1 MRDLVRRL
9 IVSLTLLGL
18 VTAPPMAAAAQD
30 DAGSVPGARDCT
42 VEPRTEKEILAIVAS
57 ATPVAY
63 DTYEEEQAAEWSDVT
78 VLGPADFATQQAVR
92 DTVWQFIV
100 CGNANLPLGVYA
112 LWTEDFIADSSVT
125 AEDLDP
131 DTNVDDSGPISLID
145 VLSVLTLSDGHVVA
159 VVVFDSQ
166 DVATPVEAFA
176 FYFEEVDGRWL
187 LDGVAL

>member
-1 MRDLVRRL
+1 MTPTRR
-9 IVSLTLLGL
+9 S
-18 VTAPPMAAAAQD
+18 
-30 DAGSVPGARDCT
+30 RR
-42 VEPRTEKEILAIVAS
+42 PR
-57 ATPVAY
+57 
-63 DTYEEEQAAEWSDVT
+63 WSDVT

>member
-42 VEPRTEKEILAIVAS
+42 VEPRTEEEILAIVAT

-78 VLGPADFATQQAVR
+78 VL
-92 DTVWQFIV
+92 
-100 CGNANLPLGVYA
+100 
-112 LWTEDFIADSSVT
+112 
-125 AEDLDP
+125 
-131 DTNVDDSGPISLID
+131 LID
-145 VLSVLTLSDGHVVA
+145 VLSVLTLSDGRVVA